1 VLSRLRLQHFLLAG
15 LLAWGLPGIL
25 LGGSQVF
32 YAVVAVSLPVGFS
45 LWGWRKP
52 GPMAPPHAP
61 QAHRLLVTLLVAYFM
76 LDALFGRQKFAQN
89 LFFSSSA
96 VSDFI
101 DNTNAGVSQGRGII
115 DLLGA
120 AAVFAPFALF
130 DHART
135 LVRPNRLWLYLLV
148 LCFLVYEIGISRGYL
163 LMAVLSIL
171 LGVRISGRRL
181 ILAGVGA
188 LGLFLAA
195 SYVRG
200 DFQNVAF
207 SNPLFDAL
215 GWPYLNLSMLLEK
228 NLDGGSWLDFLFEF
242 FKKFLPSFLYPKE
255 IFSFNVEMTKVIY
268 PHFGDYIQSVSI
280 FTYLGELLY
289 YRPTVLTAFSAG
301 AVLGGLARFLE
312 RLLQRNALNSTRIF
326 AGLMCIVL
334 LRSRIQDVFSFLIF
348 LALFLFAWHGLTA
361 RRPRRLGSLASVLN
375 TPSSQG

>member
-1 VLSRLRLQHFLLAG
+1 VLSRLRLQHFILAG
-15 LLAWGLPGIL
+15 LLAWGLPGII
-25 LGGSQVF
+25 LGGSRVF
-32 YAVVAVSLPVGFS
+32 YAVVAVSLPVVLS
-45 LWGWRKP
+45 LWGWRKT
-52 GPMAPPHAP
+52 GPKTPAATL
-61 QAHRLLVTLLVAYFM
+61 QAQRLLVTLLVAYFL
-76 LDALFGRQKFAQN
+76 LDAVFGRQKFAQN

-120 AAVFAPFALF
+120 IAVFAPFALF

-135 LVRPNRLWLYLLV
+135 IVRPKSLWPHVLV
-148 LCFLVYEIGISRGYL
+148 LCLLVYEIGISRGFL
-163 LMAVLSIL
+163 LMATLSIL
-171 LGVRISGRRL
+171 LGVKISGRRL
-181 ILAGVGA
+181 VLAGVGA

-200 DFQNVAF
+200 DFQNSAF

-215 GWPYLNLSMLLEK
+215 GWPYLNLSLLLEK
-228 NLDGGSWLDFLFEF
+228 NLDGGSSLDFVFEF
-242 FKKFLPSFLYPKE
+242 FKKFLPSFLFPKE

-268 PHFGDYIQSVSI
+268 PHFGNYIQSVSI

-289 YRPTVLTAFSAG
+289 YRPTVLTALSAG

-312 RLLQRNALNSTRIF
+312 RLLQRDALNSTRIF

-348 LALFLFAWHGLTA
+348 LTLFLFAWHWLTDW
-361 RRPRRLGSLASVLN
+361 RPRRPESQPLPSN
-375 TPSSQG
+375 TP